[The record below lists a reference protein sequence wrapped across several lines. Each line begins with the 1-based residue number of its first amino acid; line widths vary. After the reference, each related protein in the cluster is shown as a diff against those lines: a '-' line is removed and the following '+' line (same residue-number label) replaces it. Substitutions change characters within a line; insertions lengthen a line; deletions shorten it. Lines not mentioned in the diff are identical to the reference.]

1 MVKCNLFMRI
11 RRRKLNR
18 IFQRLER
25 NREKGYIHCLNI
37 GEYRNWRDKLEFLK
51 TRKAKRGRYQ

>member
-18 IFQRLER
+18 IFQRFEKT
-25 NREKGYIHCLNI
+25 REKGYIHCLNI
-37 GEYRNWRDKLEFLK
+37 GEYRNWKDKHRVFENEK
-51 TRKAKRGRYQ
+51 MERGRNQ